1 MGKRK
6 LTTEQ
11 KIASYKK
18 KRRIK
23 IGIKILIATL
33 IVAALIPATYFGYY
47 YLVFTVFPGNSDS
60 SYKINGLG
68 YCRPL
73 RMIYEV
79 DSDSQY
85 VLAYYYDDCWHVVED
100 SEKIIQN
107 RNNFIIYNKDN
118 ERHEGSH
125 LQLILIKDN
134 YLFNSIPLYENML
147 MDNRCFRDCTKKMTM
162 EEFKNYVV
170 ERGYTSVYIQ

>member
-47 YLVFTVFPGNSDS
+47 YLVFTVFPGMKRLCQNSQW
-60 SYKINGLG
+60 
-68 YCRPL
+68 
-73 RMIYEV
+73 RM
-79 DSDSQY
+79 QG
-85 VLAYYYDDCWHVVED
+85 
-100 SEKIIQN
+100 
-107 RNNFIIYNKDN
+107 R
-118 ERHEGSH
+118 
-125 LQLILIKDN
+125 
-134 YLFNSIPLYENML
+134 ML
-147 MDNRCFRDCTKKMTM
+147 
-162 EEFKNYVV
+162 
-170 ERGYTSVYIQ
+170 SL